1 VAKIYNTLFWGDV
14 PGNGYF
20 DNWKEMA
27 NIYINKIMKQNFPDL
42 WEGGYEC
49 QN

>member
-1 VAKIYNTLFWGDV
+1 VANIHNTLFWGDV

-20 DNWKEMA
+20 DNWKDMA
-27 NIYINKIMKQNFPDL
+27 NIIKQNFPDL